1 VFRGKEI
8 LEIPPNGTGLVA
20 LVALNILERFELEK
34 YAPESVER
42 RHLEIEAL
50 RLAWIIRNRDVA
62 DPDFADVPVD
72 ELLSAAM
79 ADKLAAQISMD
90 KVIAEPEK
98 AVPMPGSDT
107 VYLSVVDEN
116 RMAVSFINS
125 IYHGFGSGIVT
136 PETGIIFQN
145 RGAGFVAV
153 PGHPN
158 CIGPAKRPLHT
169 IIPAMV
175 RENGKV
181 IQSFGVMGG
190 AYQPMGHIAVM
201 VNRFVYG
208 MDPQEALDFARV
220 HFMKTVFW
228 ALRNACRTQR
238 SRVCANSD
246 IRSSARKSLMV
257 AARSSQLTRFPVCCA
272 VVQSRA
278 RMASRWATDCT
289 PGSPF
294 IKH

>member
-98 AVPMPGSDT
+98 GCAD
-107 VYLSVVDEN
+107 
-116 RMAVSFINS
+116 A
-125 IYHGFGSGIVT
+125 GIGYRLPV
-136 PETGIIFQN
+136 G
-145 RGAGFVAV
+145 
-153 PGHPN
+153 
-158 CIGPAKRPLHT
+158 
-169 IIPAMV
+169 
-175 RENGKV
+175 
-181 IQSFGVMGG
+181 
-190 AYQPMGHIAVM
+190 
-201 VNRFVYG
+201 
-208 MDPQEALDFARV
+208 
-220 HFMKTVFW
+220 
-228 ALRNACRTQR
+228 CR
-238 SRVCANSD
+238 
-246 IRSSARKSLMV
+246 
-257 AARSSQLTRFPVCCA
+257 
-272 VVQSRA
+272 
-278 RMASRWATDCT
+278 
-289 PGSPF
+289 
-294 IKH
+294 